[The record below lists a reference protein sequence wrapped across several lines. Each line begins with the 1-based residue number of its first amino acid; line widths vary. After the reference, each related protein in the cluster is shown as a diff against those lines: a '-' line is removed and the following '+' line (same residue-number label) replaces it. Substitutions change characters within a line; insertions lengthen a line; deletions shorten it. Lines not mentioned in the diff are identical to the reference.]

1 MAVVTWVEEL
11 VFFKKKKKPYDSC
24 MPQYQWRRSNFGVD
38 TLQHFCF
45 CMVKYH
51 RFFCEVITHNTD
63 AAGTMDDGRWC
74 LMSHLVYVLMY
85 IPAG

>member
-1 MAVVTWVEEL
+1 MGGGTGI
-11 VFFKKKKKPYDSC
+11 FQKKNPMIHVCLSI
-24 MPQYQWRRSNFGVD
+24 SGAGVI
-38 TLQHFCF
+38 LE

-74 LMSHLVYVLMY
+74 LMSHLVYVLIY

>member
-1 MAVVTWVEEL
+1 MYASVSVAQE
-11 VFFKKKKKPYDSC
+11 
-24 MPQYQWRRSNFGVD
+24 
-38 TLQHFCF
+38 
-45 CMVKYH
+45 YH

>member
-11 VFFKKKKKPYDSC
+11 VFFKKNPYDSC
-24 MPQYQWRRSNFGVD
+24 MPQYQWRMRNFRVD
-38 TLQHFCF
+38 TLQNFCF

-51 RFFCEVITHNTD
+51 RFFCKVITHNTD